1 MDKIVIGVTLDDVVR
16 DINTKFKELYGKRV
30 IASNEIILKSSD
42 KTEVVDG
49 IESVIQCFENVVD
62 DKEIDYEQ
70 IIDIYN
76 LTQYFSSEE
85 ETIDYIYN
93 DYVFDLYALS
103 NETKEKIV
111 IELNKINGIAND
123 FNIELI
129 IILKEFGKQRSSSL
143 HFLAKTYCELSKVIF
158 IDEYKDVF
166 NYCNY
171 IVTTNYHLFSD
182 KRVIKVETEY
192 NKQHTCDL
200 TIKNISKLPELFEI
214 LK

>member
-16 DINTKFKELYGKRV
+16 DINTKFKELYAKRV

-49 IESVIQCFENVVD
+49 VESVIQCFENVVD
-62 DKEIDYEQ
+62 DKEINYEQ